1 MYQIIVVGR
10 REVESLHHKHIHT
23 YSKAGISIAFWLN
36 LSFFLFALVGGL
48 ISKSSSLQAE
58 SVHTLGDTLSV
69 AVAWLLERLS
79 RRKAD
84 SRYTYGYRRYSLLAA
99 IIISV
104 LLIFVSLSMMLS
116 TLDHLFHWGIL
127 EESLHSHTAPN
138 ATGML
143 IVAFVGLVVKS
154 VAAYRLS
161 KGHSLNERSVMF
173 HMLMDSLSW
182 GVILISSAVMLF
194 IDIPWL
200 DKILTLFIALWI
212 LYHMLPNLLRAFRIL
227 LQEAPRGVDVNRLFQ
242 KIKELDGIEDIV
254 AFRLWS
260 LDGEAHILT
269 LTLVCSHEVWQREE
283 TQEKLKR
290 RIREL
295 AEKVG
300 IVESTIEFTSSSS
313 ESENSSSLDSFVL

>member
-1 MYQIIVVGR
+1 M
-10 REVESLHHKHIHT
+10 ESLHHKHIHA
-23 YSKAGISIAFWLN
+23 YSKAGISTAFWLN
-36 LSFFLFALVGGL
+36 LSFFFFALLGGL
-48 ISKSSSLQAE
+48 IANSTSLQAE

-84 SRYTYGYRRYSLLAA
+84 SHYTYGYRRYSLLAA

-104 LLIFVSLSMMLS
+104 LLILVSLSMMIT
-116 TLDHLFHWGIL
+116 TLDHLFHWGIMD
-127 EESLHSHTAPN
+127 ESLHSHAVPD
-138 ATGML
+138 AKGML
-143 IVAFVGLVVKS
+143 VVAIVGLVMKS
-154 VAAYRLS
+154 FAAYRLS

-182 GVILISSAVMLF
+182 GVILISSAVMLL

-227 LQEAPRGVDVNRLFQ
+227 LQEAPRGVNVSQLLQ
-242 KIKELDGIEDIV
+242 TIKRLDGIEGII

-269 LTLVCSHEVWQREE
+269 LTAVCSHEVWQERETLE
-283 TQEKLKR
+283 NLKQ
-290 RIREL
+290 RIRKL
-295 AEKVG
+295 AEEVG
-300 IVESTIEFTSSSS
+300 VVESTIEFTSTTP
-313 ESENSSSLDSFVL
+313 ERKD